1 MKKTACLLTALA
13 LMVCLCAPALADA
26 IVYTTASVNLR
37 EGPGLSYAKITAL
50 QPGTGLE
57 YLGRISTDDRGVD
70 WYQVRY
76 YGEAVWI
83 SSMYSYLDP
92 EAVVDEF
99 DQDEPENF
107 LDFEGAADI
116 PLATPQAEITMVPS
130 FDEEA
135 TLAPTFG
142 VPGMIELSTY
152 YKTSLKA
159 SAVALELNSY
169 KLDETSE
176 VRNMYY
182 NDVLLIAGEENVEH
196 FRVTG
201 TGYTIFGV

>member
-1 MKKTACLLTALA
+1 
-13 LMVCLCAPALADA
+13 
-26 IVYTTASVNLR
+26 
-37 EGPGLSYAKITAL
+37 
-50 QPGTGLE
+50 
-57 YLGRISTDDRGVD
+57 
-70 WYQVRY
+70 
-76 YGEAVWI
+76 
-83 SSMYSYLDP
+83 
-92 EAVVDEF
+92 
-99 DQDEPENF
+99 
-107 LDFEGAADI
+107 
-116 PLATPQAEITMVPS
+116 MVPS

-135 TLAPTFG
+135 ALAPTFG

-159 SAVALELNSY
+159 SAVALELNGY

-201 TGYTIFGV
+201 SGYTIFGVYVGMDISSAQSVLTAAGLSQTAGTMGLYFEHPGESPSTGLDGFDSGISVIADASGHVTEISWSSYTS